1 MTLKEIKLSLKKV
14 LANFGQVETDKGVL
28 EFVGEDLVV
37 GSEVY
42 INSDVAADG
51 EYVTPDNKTIIV
63 ESGLIKEIKEPVTE
77 EPKAEEEL
85 EEATPDFQAE
95 IDEIK
100 AQLADLVNIVAELT
114 SKLQEIES
122 KLAEPV
128 AEPAEEEFKK
138 NVKPS
143 LFRN

>member
-1 MTLKEIKLSLKKV
+1 MTLKEIKFSLKKV

-28 EFVGEDLVV
+28 EFVGEEMAV

-42 INSDVAADG
+42 INGEIAPDG
-51 EYVTPDNKTIIV
+51 EYLTPDGKTVVV
-63 ESGLIKEIKEPVTE
+63 EAGLIKEIKEPVTE
-77 EPKAEEEL
+77 EMQDE
-85 EEATPDFQAE
+85 TVDFQAE

-100 AQLADLVNIVAELT
+100 AQLASLVEIVDELAT
-114 SKLQEIES
+114 RLEEIEA

-128 AEPAEEEFKK
+128 EKPAPEEFKK
-138 NVKPS
+138 TNKTS

>member
-1 MTLKEIKLSLKKV
+1 MTLKEIKFSLKKV

-28 EFVGEDLVV
+28 EFVGEEMTV

-42 INSDVAADG
+42 INNDIAPDG
-51 EYVTPDNKTIIV
+51 EYLTPDGKTVVV

-77 EPKAEEEL
+77 EPVAMQDESL
-85 EEATPDFQAE
+85 QAE

-100 AQLADLVNIVAELT
+100 AQLASLVEIVDELA
-114 SKLQEIES
+114 SRLEEIET

-128 AEPAEEEFKK
+128 EKPAPEEFKK
-138 NVKPS
+138 TNKTS

>member
-1 MTLKEIKLSLKKV
+1 MTLKEIKFSLKKV

-28 EFVGEDLVV
+28 EFVGEEMTV

-42 INSDVAADG
+42 INSEIAPDG
-51 EYVTPDNKTIIV
+51 EYLTPDGKTIVV

-77 EPKAEEEL
+77 EPVAMQD
-85 EEATPDFQAE
+85 EALQAE
-95 IDEIK
+95 LDEIK
-100 AQLADLVNIVAELT
+100 AQLASLVEIVDELA
-114 SKLQEIES
+114 SRLEEIEG

-128 AEPAEEEFKK
+128 EKPAPEEFKK
-138 NVKPS
+138 TNKTT

>member
-1 MTLKEIKLSLKKV
+1 MTLKEIKFSLKKV

-28 EFVGEDLVV
+28 EFVGEEMTV

-42 INSDVAADG
+42 INGEIAPDG
-51 EYVTPDNKTIIV
+51 EYLTPDGKTVVV

-77 EPKAEEEL
+77 EPVAMQD
-85 EEATPDFQAE
+85 EALQAE

-100 AQLADLVNIVAELT
+100 SQLASLVEIVDELA
-114 SKLQEIES
+114 SRLEELEA

-128 AEPAEEEFKK
+128 EKPAPEEFRKTNK
-138 NVKPS
+138 TS

>member
-1 MTLKEIKLSLKKV
+1 MTLKEIKFSLRKV

-28 EFVGEDLVV
+28 EFVGEEMTV

-42 INSDVAADG
+42 INSEIAPDG
-51 EYVTPDNKTIIV
+51 EYLTPDGKTIVV

-77 EPKAEEEL
+77 EPVAMQD
-85 EEATPDFQAE
+85 EALQAE
-95 IDEIK
+95 LDEIK
-100 AQLADLVNIVAELT
+100 AQLASLVEIVDELA
-114 SKLQEIES
+114 SRLEELEA

-128 AEPAEEEFKK
+128 EKPAPEEFKK
-138 NVKPS
+138 TNKTS

>member
-1 MTLKEIKLSLKKV
+1 MTLKEIKFSLKKV

-28 EFVGEDLVV
+28 EFVGEEMTV

-42 INSDVAADG
+42 INSEIAPDG
-51 EYVTPDNKTIIV
+51 EYLTPDGKTVVV
-63 ESGLIKEIKEPVTE
+63 EAGLIKEIKEPVTE
-77 EPKAEEEL
+77 EPVEMQDESL
-85 EEATPDFQAE
+85 QAE

-100 AQLADLVNIVAELT
+100 AQLASLVEIVDELA
-114 SKLQEIES
+114 SRLEEIET

-128 AEPAEEEFKK
+128 EKPAPEEFKK
-138 NVKPS
+138 TNKTT

>member
-1 MTLKEIKLSLKKV
+1 MTLKEIKFSLKKV

-28 EFVGEDLVV
+28 EFVGEEMTV

-42 INSDVAADG
+42 INSEIAPDG
-51 EYVTPDNKTIIV
+51 EYLTPDGKTIVV

-77 EPKAEEEL
+77 EPVAMQD
-85 EEATPDFQAE
+85 EALQAE
-95 IDEIK
+95 LDEIK
-100 AQLADLVNIVAELT
+100 AQLADLVTVVEAIASRLEELET
-114 SKLQEIES
+114 

-128 AEPAEEEFKK
+128 EKPAPEEFKQTNK
-138 NVKPS
+138 TS

>member
-1 MTLKEIKLSLKKV
+1 MTLKEIKFSLKKV

-28 EFVGEDLVV
+28 EFVGEEMTV

-42 INSDVAADG
+42 INSDIAPDG
-51 EYVTPDNKTIIV
+51 EYLTPDGKTIVV

-77 EPKAEEEL
+77 EMQDE
-85 EEATPDFQAE
+85 TVGFQAE
-95 IDEIK
+95 LDEIK
-100 AQLADLVNIVAELT
+100 AQLASLVEIVDELA
-114 SKLQEIES
+114 SRLEEIET

-128 AEPAEEEFKK
+128 EKPAPEEFKK
-138 NVKPS
+138 TNKTS

>member
-1 MTLKEIKLSLKKV
+1 MTLKEIKFSLKKV

-28 EFVGEDLVV
+28 EFVGEEMTV

-42 INSDVAADG
+42 INSEIAPDG
-51 EYVTPDNKTIIV
+51 EYLTPDGKTIVV

-77 EPKAEEEL
+77 EPVAMQDEALQVEL
-85 EEATPDFQAE
+85 
-95 IDEIK
+95 DEIK
-100 AQLADLVNIVAELT
+100 AQLASLVEIVAELA
-114 SKLQEIES
+114 SRLEEIEA

-128 AEPAEEEFKK
+128 EKPASEEFKK
-138 NVKPS
+138 TNKTS

>member
-1 MTLKEIKLSLKKV
+1 MTLKEIKFSLKKV

-28 EFVGEDLVV
+28 EFVGEEMTV

-42 INSDVAADG
+42 INGDIAPDG
-51 EYVTPDNKTIIV
+51 KTIVV
-63 ESGLIKEIKEPVTE
+63 EAGLIKEIKEPV
-77 EPKAEEEL
+77 AEESVEMQD
-85 EEATPDFQAE
+85 EALQAE

-100 AQLADLVNIVAELT
+100 AQLADLVSVVEAIATRLEEL
-114 SKLQEIES
+114 ED

-128 AEPAEEEFKK
+128 EKPAPEEFKK
-138 NVKPS
+138 TNKTS

>member
-1 MTLKEIKLSLKKV
+1 MTLKEIKFSLKKV

-28 EFVGEDLVV
+28 EFVGEELTV

-42 INSDVAADG
+42 INSEIAPDG
-51 EYVTPDNKTIIV
+51 EYLTPDGKTVVV

-77 EPKAEEEL
+77 EPVEMQDEALQVELDEIKSQLASLVEIVDELASRLEEL
-85 EEATPDFQAE
+85 EA
-95 IDEIK
+95 
-100 AQLADLVNIVAELT
+100 
-114 SKLQEIES
+114 

-128 AEPAEEEFKK
+128 EKPAPEEFRKTNK
-138 NVKPS
+138 TS

>member
-1 MTLKEIKLSLKKV
+1 MTLKEIKFSLKKV

-28 EFVGEDLVV
+28 EFVGEEMTV

-42 INSDVAADG
+42 INSEIAPDG
-51 EYVTPDNKTIIV
+51 EYLTPDGKTIVV
-63 ESGLIKEIKEPVTE
+63 EAGLIKEIKEPVTE
-77 EPKAEEEL
+77 EPVAMQDESL
-85 EEATPDFQAE
+85 QAE

-100 AQLADLVNIVAELT
+100 AQLASLVEIVDELA
-114 SKLQEIES
+114 SRLEEIET

-128 AEPAEEEFKK
+128 EKPAPEEFKK
-138 NVKPS
+138 TNKTS

>member
-1 MTLKEIKLSLKKV
+1 MTLKEIKFSLRKV

-28 EFVGEDLVV
+28 EFVGEEMTV

-42 INSDVAADG
+42 INGEIAPDG
-51 EYVTPDNKTIIV
+51 EYLTPDGKTVVV
-63 ESGLIKEIKEPVTE
+63 EAGLIKEIKEPVTE
-77 EPKAEEEL
+77 EMQDESL
-85 EEATPDFQAE
+85 QAE

-100 AQLADLVNIVAELT
+100 SHLADLVEIVTELA
-114 SKLQEIES
+114 SRLEELEA

-128 AEPAEEEFKK
+128 EKPAPEEFRKTNK
-138 NVKPS
+138 TS

>member
-1 MTLKEIKLSLKKV
+1 MTLKEIKFSLKKV

-28 EFVGEDLVV
+28 EFVGEEMTV

-42 INSDVAADG
+42 INSEIAPDG
-51 EYVTPDNKTIIV
+51 EYLTPDGKTIVV

-77 EPKAEEEL
+77 EPVAMQD
-85 EEATPDFQAE
+85 EALQAE
-95 IDEIK
+95 LDEIK
-100 AQLADLVNIVAELT
+100 AQLASLVEIVAELA
-114 SKLQEIES
+114 SRLEEIEA

-128 AEPAEEEFKK
+128 EKPAPEEFKK
-138 NVKPS
+138 TNKTT

>member
-1 MTLKEIKLSLKKV
+1 MTLKEIKFSLKKV

-28 EFVGEDLVV
+28 EFVGEEMTV

-42 INSDVAADG
+42 INNDIAPDG
-51 EYVTPDNKTIIV
+51 EYLTPDGKTIVV

-77 EPKAEEEL
+77 EPVAMQD
-85 EEATPDFQAE
+85 EALQAE
-95 IDEIK
+95 LDEIK
-100 AQLADLVNIVAELT
+100 AQLASLVEIVAELA
-114 SKLQEIES
+114 SRLEELEA

-128 AEPAEEEFKK
+128 EKPAPEEFKK
-138 NVKPS
+138 TNKTT

>member
-1 MTLKEIKLSLKKV
+1 MTLKEIKFSLRKV

-28 EFVGEDLVV
+28 EFVGEEMTV

-42 INSDVAADG
+42 INSDIAPDG
-51 EYVTPDNKTIIV
+51 EYLTPDGKTVVV

-77 EPKAEEEL
+77 EPVAMQDETL
-85 EEATPDFQAE
+85 QAE
-95 IDEIK
+95 LDEIK
-100 AQLADLVNIVAELT
+100 AQLASLVEIVDELA
-114 SKLQEIES
+114 SRLEELEA

-128 AEPAEEEFKK
+128 EKPAPEEFKK
-138 NVKPS
+138 TNKTS

>member
-1 MTLKEIKLSLKKV
+1 MTLKEIKFSLKKV

-28 EFVGEDLVV
+28 EFVGEEMAV

-42 INSDVAADG
+42 INSEIAPDG
-51 EYVTPDNKTIIV
+51 EYLTPDGKTVVV

-77 EPKAEEEL
+77 EMQDE
-85 EEATPDFQAE
+85 TVGFQAE
-95 IDEIK
+95 LDEIK
-100 AQLADLVNIVAELT
+100 TQLASLVEIVDELAT
-114 SKLQEIES
+114 RLEEIEA

-128 AEPAEEEFKK
+128 EKPAPEEFKK
-138 NVKPS
+138 TNKTS

>member
-1 MTLKEIKLSLKKV
+1 MTLKEIKFSLRKV

-28 EFVGEDLVV
+28 EFVGEEMTV

-42 INSDVAADG
+42 INSEIAPDG
-51 EYVTPDNKTIIV
+51 EYLTPDGKTIVV

-77 EPKAEEEL
+77 EPVAMQDETLQVEL
-85 EEATPDFQAE
+85 
-95 IDEIK
+95 DEIK
-100 AQLADLVNIVAELT
+100 AQLASLVEIVDELA
-114 SKLQEIES
+114 SRLEEIET

-128 AEPAEEEFKK
+128 EKPAPEEFKK
-138 NVKPS
+138 TNKTT

>member
-1 MTLKEIKLSLKKV
+1 MTLKEIKFSLKKV

-28 EFVGEDLVV
+28 EFVGEEMAV

-42 INSDVAADG
+42 INGEIAPDG
-51 EYVTPDNKTIIV
+51 EYLTPDGKTVVV

-77 EPKAEEEL
+77 EPVAMQDETL
-85 EEATPDFQAE
+85 QAE

-100 AQLADLVNIVAELT
+100 SQLASLVEIVDELA
-114 SKLQEIES
+114 SRLEELEA

-128 AEPAEEEFKK
+128 EKPAPEEFKK
-138 NVKPS
+138 TNKTS

>member
-1 MTLKEIKLSLKKV
+1 MTLKEIKFSLKKV

-28 EFVGEDLVV
+28 EFVGEEMTV

-42 INSDVAADG
+42 INGEIAPDG
-51 EYVTPDNKTIIV
+51 EYLTPDGKTVVV

-77 EPKAEEEL
+77 EPVEMQDETL
-85 EEATPDFQAE
+85 QAE

-100 AQLADLVNIVAELT
+100 SQLASLVEIVDELA
-114 SKLQEIES
+114 SRLEELEA

-128 AEPAEEEFKK
+128 EKPAPEEFKK
-138 NVKPS
+138 TNKTS

>member
-1 MTLKEIKLSLKKV
+1 MTLKEIKFSLKKV

-28 EFVGEDLVV
+28 EFVGEEMAV

-42 INSDVAADG
+42 INNDIAPDG
-51 EYVTPDNKTIIV
+51 EYLTPDGKTIVV

-77 EPKAEEEL
+77 EMQDE
-85 EEATPDFQAE
+85 TVGFQAE
-95 IDEIK
+95 LDEIK
-100 AQLADLVNIVAELT
+100 AQLASLVEIVDELA
-114 SKLQEIES
+114 SRLEELEA

-128 AEPAEEEFKK
+128 EKPAPEEFKK
-138 NVKPS
+138 TNKTS